1 MHTHTHTSPC
11 TTDIRVNWFLES
23 KKRKRTTIEI
33 FGASFVEARLED
45 VEGIK
50 QSSVSVC
57 IPVLD
62 LSSFGYSVKDWQV
75 VASIRSENRKVRIVV
90 PSTGLQQTF

>member
-1 MHTHTHTSPC
+1 MQHTMNTSLIQLLTPVLQISSFLLLLVSLLSNDAHTHTHTSPC

-33 FGASFVEARLED
+33 FGASFVDARLED

-50 QSSVSVC
+50 
-57 IPVLD
+57 
-62 LSSFGYSVKDWQV
+62 
-75 VASIRSENRKVRIVV
+75 
-90 PSTGLQQTF
+90 